1 MMNALSLKDAVI
13 VGCSAALVGLIVL
26 LDYITRRHAKE
37 RIALDPSHN
46 CTAFKLARNGFY
58 ICTECGTPE
67 DQGD

>member
-37 RIALDPSHN
+37 RIALDPSHKRLMSGEGEN
-46 CTAFKLARNGFY
+46 EMESASYKDEA
-58 ICTECGTPE
+58 P
-67 DQGD
+67 